1 MLTYSRIFHNSFRRI
16 KNLRSKAFLQGLNY
30 SLKGISSSHKLTILL
45 LFLKCP
51 LTGSMMGNKVEI
63 YHKPPNSNGQE
74 KAMPE
79 NSHYKVD
86 AKITRKGYEIIYLH
100 VSCFMRKVA
109 NCAYP
114 KPYMQCSHRYN
125 IRKITKEK
133 CFL

>member
-1 MLTYSRIFHNSFRRI
+1 MLTYNTIFHNSFRRI
-16 KNLRSKAFLQGLNY
+16 KNLRSKAFLQGLDS

-45 LFLKCP
+45 LFLH

-63 YHKPPNSNGQE
+63 Y

-86 AKITRKGYEIIYLH
+86 AKIKRKAYEIIYLH
-100 VSCFMRKVA
+100 FSCFMRKVA

-114 KPYMQCSHRYN
+114 KPYMQCSHRNN